1 MNDFGAE
8 KLDTS
13 ILLREENGGMD
24 ITIRNETEKDHR
36 IVEELTREAF
46 WNLYSPG
53 CNEHYLVHKMR
64 EHSDFL
70 RELDFIAEYDGKIV
84 GSILYTKAWL
94 IDERGKEMDIV
105 SFGPLS
111 VLPEYQ
117 RKGIGSALISHTK
130 DIAKRNGVKAMV
142 ILGDPHNYCKHGFK
156 SSKDLN
162 ISDINGNYPY
172 GMLAIELEGGALA
185 GRKWKYRYSDV
196 YEINEKDADEYDS
209 TFVRKDRGYR
219 YTQDIFSIAFRSYV
233 K

>member
-1 MNDFGAE
+1 MNAFGAE
-8 KLDTS
+8 VLEIS
-13 ILLREENGGMD
+13 ILLRGENGSMD
-24 ITIRNETEKDHR
+24 VTIRNETERDHR

-46 WNLYSPG
+46 WNLYFPG

-64 EHSDFL
+64 QHSDFL
-70 RELDFIAEYDGKIV
+70 EELDFVAEYNGKIV

-94 IDERGKEMDIV
+94 IDERGTEMDIV

-111 VLPEYQ
+111 VSPEYQ

-130 DIAKRNGVKAMV
+130 NTAMKNGVKAIV

-162 ISDINGNYPY
+162 ISDTNGTYPY

-185 GRKWKYRYSDV
+185 GRKWKYRHSDV
-196 YEINEKDADEYDS
+196 YEVNEIDAEEYDG
-209 TFVRKDRGYR
+209 TFVRKEKGYR